1 MVVKNMIYVSHFVG
15 MSGIGGVQRNF
26 TEYLNSQAEL
36 GQLNNLLHKVYT
48 LGEVDSQYI
57 LPVTVYNIKN
67 PRNFISLVLD
77 IISRKNIVHFYNN
90 LTSFKMALF
99 LFLLPVCNIILHER
113 GTVWN
118 LPSSRGV
125 VLRFVAWKASFILA
139 NSSATRVMLEK
150 KFRISNSKIIVL
162 HNGIDTSVECI
173 KKNLIHK
180 NFRVGFIGRLDTP
193 KGVHVLIEAMH
204 HLANYDIELI
214 IAGDGILEDAL
225 KIQADGPG
233 KISFIGR
240 VSDPYRFLRDLDLLV
255 VPSIREPLGN
265 VCLEAGLCKV
275 PVLATNVDGIPEII
289 KNGVTGELIN
299 ATDEVSISASKGSVP
314 LPEFV
319 VNPVTKDLQTPRQ
332 INSSLLAERILKL
345 SSNPDKLKYYANG
358 LHNRVMS
365 NFCIE
370 KYAKKLNTIYC
381 RIDGNL
387 SQGC

>member
-1 MVVKNMIYVSHFVG
+1 M
-15 MSGIGGVQRNF
+15 
-26 TEYLNSQAEL
+26 
-36 GQLNNLLHKVYT
+36 
-48 LGEVDSQYI
+48 
-57 LPVTVYNIKN
+57 
-67 PRNFISLVLD
+67 
-77 IISRKNIVHFYNN
+77 
-90 LTSFKMALF
+90 
-99 LFLLPVCNIILHER
+99 
-113 GTVWN
+113 
-118 LPSSRGV
+118 
-125 VLRFVAWKASFILA
+125 
-139 NSSATRVMLEK
+139 
-150 KFRISNSKIIVL
+150 
-162 HNGIDTSVECI
+162 
-173 KKNLIHK
+173 
-180 NFRVGFIGRLDTP
+180 
-193 KGVHVLIEAMH
+193 
-204 HLANYDIELI
+204 
-214 IAGDGILEDAL
+214 
-225 KIQADGPG
+225 
-233 KISFIGR
+233 
-240 VSDPYRFLRDLDLLV
+240 